1 MISNIVKFIVSLI
14 KSLLSAFTQ
23 IIWTMVAIMI
33 FRNYAEE
40 LLMYN
45 PGMFNKLLSVI
56 FNGWM
61 GLLVALTIFYLI
73 VDLKEI
79 GFPRNYANKKENPT
93 HID

>member
-1 MISNIVKFIVSLI
+1 
-14 KSLLSAFTQ
+14 
-23 IIWTMVAIMI
+23 MVAIMI